1 MRIMGLDV
9 GEKRIGI
16 AISDP
21 MGWTAQGH
29 SVLQR
34 SRLEDDINNIGRL
47 CQEYEVDKIVV
58 GLPLN
63 MDGSIGPKAREVQEF
78 AQLLEK
84 DLGINIAYWDERLT
98 TKSAERIL
106 IEADLSRRRRKQ
118 VIDKMAAVHIL
129 QTYLDH
135 QDSVPKQV

>member
-34 SRLEDDINNIGRL
+34 SVLEADVKNIGKL
-47 CQEYEVDKIVV
+47 CRDYEVEKIVV

-63 MDGSIGPKAREVQEF
+63 MDGSIGPKAREVEEF
-78 AQLLEK
+78 ARSLET
-84 DLGINIAYWDERLT
+84 DLAIEIAYWDERLT
-98 TKSAERIL
+98 TRSAERVL
-106 IEADLSRRRRKQ
+106 IEADLSRRRRRQ

-129 QTYLDH
+129 QGYLDY
-135 QDSVPKQV
+135 QDSASKRV

>member
-1 MRIMGLDV
+1 RIMGLDV

-34 SRLEDDINNIGRL
+34 SVLEIDIKNINQL
-47 CQEYEVDKIVV
+47 CQEYEVEIIVI
-58 GLPLN
+58 GLPRN
-63 MDGSIGPKAREVQEF
+63 MDGSIGPKALEVQEF
-78 AQLLEK
+78 AQLLENS
-84 DLGINIAYWDERLT
+84 LGINIAYWDERLT
-98 TKSAERIL
+98 TKSAERVL

-118 VIDKMAAVHIL
+118 VIDKMAAVYIL
-129 QTYLDH
+129 QAYLDK
-135 QDSVPKQV
+135 QDSDSKRV

>member
-34 SRLEDDINNIGRL
+34 SVLKTDIKKIGQI
-47 CQEYEVDKIVV
+47 CQEYEVETIVV
-58 GLPLN
+58 GLPRN
-63 MDGSIGPKAREVQEF
+63 MDGSIGPKALEVQEF
-78 AQLLEK
+78 AQSLEK

-98 TKSAERIL
+98 TKSAERVL
-106 IEADLSRRRRKQ
+106 LEADLSRRRRKQ

-129 QTYLDH
+129 QAYLDY
-135 QDSVPKQV
+135 QDSVSKRV